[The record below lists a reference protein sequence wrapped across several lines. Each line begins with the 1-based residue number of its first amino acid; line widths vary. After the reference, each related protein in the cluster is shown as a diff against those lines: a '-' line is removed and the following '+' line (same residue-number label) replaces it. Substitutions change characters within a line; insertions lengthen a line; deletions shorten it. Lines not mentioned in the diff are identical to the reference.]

1 MAGEDIFAGY
11 RVLEVA
17 TWVFGPA
24 TGTVLADFGASV
36 IKIEHP
42 VTGDPQRGLVTGGV
56 SPTPGGV
63 SLAMEQTNRGKRSVG
78 LDIAT
83 PAGRDVLMELVAGT
97 DVFLTNLLPR
107 ARAKLGI
114 EPADIRAANPDAI
127 YARADAVG
135 QRGPEAGKPGYDFS
149 VFWARAG
156 FLDAVTPNGADQL
169 VQPRPGFGDKTAA
182 MSLAFGIAAAL
193 LKRERTG
200 EPSVVDVSLLG
211 AAMWSNSSD
220 IIYSGG
226 LGADF
231 TKREIPRTNPISAYY
246 RTADGRWIG
255 LSMLESDRWW
265 PDFCTHLGRPD
276 LISDPRFAD
285 AAGRRQNNE
294 ACAAEIAGA
303 FASADLDEWRRRFAS
318 LRGPWEVVQEQLEV
332 LGDPQARQNGY
343 LVDVEHPSGQT
354 LTLVRAPVQ
363 FDDQPPEVGPA
374 PEMAAHTEEVLLEL
388 GHSWEDIIALK
399 DAGVI
404 A

>member
-11 RVLEVA
+11 KVVEVA

-24 TGTVLADFGASV
+24 TGTVLADFGAEV
-36 IKIEHP
+36 MKIEHP
-42 VTGDPQRGLVTGGV
+42 ITGDPQRGLVTGGV

-63 SLAMEQTNRGKRSVG
+63 SLAMEQTNRGKRSMG
-78 LDIAT
+78 LDIST
-83 PAGRDVLMELVAGT
+83 PQGREILMELVAGA

-107 ARAKLGI
+107 ARTKLGI
-114 EPADIRAANPDAI
+114 DVDDIRAVNPTVI

-135 QRGPEAGKPGYDFS
+135 QRGPDAGKPGYDFS

-156 FLDAVTPNGADQL
+156 FLDAVTPKGSEVL

-182 MSLAFGIAAAL
+182 MSLAFGISAAL

-200 EPSVVDVSLLG
+200 QPSVVDVSLLS

-231 TKREIPRTNPISAYY
+231 TRREIPRTNPISAYY

-265 PDFCTHLGRPD
+265 PDFCAHLGRDD
-276 LISDPRFAD
+276 LVADPRFAD
-285 AAGRRQNNE
+285 AAARRENNE
-294 ACAAEIAGA
+294 ACAHEIATT
-303 FASADLDEWRRRFAS
+303 FASATLDEWRQRFAT
-318 LRGPWEVVQEQLEV
+318 LRGPWEIVQAQLEV
-332 LGDPQARQNGY
+332 LEDPQARENGY
-343 LVDVEHPSGQT
+343 LVEIDHPSGQT
-354 LTLVRAPVQ
+354 LTLVRNPVQ
-363 FDDQPPEVGPA
+363 FDDQPPELGPA
-374 PEMAAHTEEVLLEL
+374 PEMAAHTEEILLEL
-388 GHSWEDIIALK
+388 GHSWDDIIAYK
-399 DAGVI
+399 DAGAI